1 MSHRATVFTR
11 SEVGGPE
18 SGETGDRNSMTRDFL
33 PEEQGTII
41 KPLFEKAE

>member
-1 MSHRATVFTR
+1 VFTR

-18 SGETGDRNSMTRDFL
+18 SGEKRLAIGIACTRDFL